1 MITQAVEDYLKVI
14 YNLGVD
20 GDSVTTNAISEG
32 MGVSQASVTGM
43 IKKLAELKLIRHT
56 PYHGVELTNAG
67 QKIALETIRHHR
79 LLELYLAEAL
89 DYSWDQVH
97 DEAEKLEHVISEEFE
112 DKMAQFLG
120 HPTIDPHGAPIPS
133 KDGVIEE
140 RELVTLTSTDAGQKV
155 RIEQV
160 SDRDPDMLRYL
171 GNLGIYPEVEL
182 HIIEK
187 APFEGPLLIK
197 VGEKQHYLGPALTD
211 RIMVSAA

>member
-1 MITQAVEDYLKVI
+1 MTQAVEDYLKVI

-112 DKMAQFLG
+112 EKMAQFLG

-140 RELVTLTSTDAGQKV
+140 RELMTLTSTDAGQKV